1 VEHLCWIHHARSRF
15 VSPSQ
20 SLAFLPSWL
29 NKLSLPFLPIFSTPL
44 LYPSSCSNPLLS
56 LCRRYHHS
64 RRLPR
69 TLSPSRLLPR
79 HSSLP
84 LETYPPLLPFPQT
97 LLPHQPTGLYWRAS
111 DDDRSYAYVQGCPA
125 GVVVSE
131 SCLWFVPPSLPLW
144 SDFSELETRN
154 ETEFISASATV
165 LVGTVSLVAYLRGEW
180 TELWAWSDADEEE
193 EEQKLKEEKRQRKKQ
208 AKEAE
213 AVEEKEDGGSL
224 GVEDGDMIDEVIQ
237 RVDDGDKE
245 KEGRGENGLRSRSSG
260 R

>member
-1 VEHLCWIHHARSRF
+1 
-15 VSPSQ
+15 
-20 SLAFLPSWL
+20 
-29 NKLSLPFLPIFSTPL
+29 
-44 LYPSSCSNPLLS
+44 
-56 LCRRYHHS
+56 
-64 RRLPR
+64 
-69 TLSPSRLLPR
+69 
-79 HSSLP
+79 
-84 LETYPPLLPFPQT
+84 
-97 LLPHQPTGLYWRAS
+97 
-111 DDDRSYAYVQGCPA
+111 
-125 GVVVSE
+125 
-131 SCLWFVPPSLPLW
+131 LWFVPPSLPLW